1 MFTWDKRE
9 QFEELERL
17 LVQTGL
23 EDRRHL
29 LLDLGEGDL
38 RRGQAVGVLQRVI
51 LEPGVEDR
59 VDVLNDASAACCWW
73 PPRYPQSEQRRVTGA
88 DGMRTI

>member
-1 MFTWDKRE
+1 MVAAGSAVDGTTRDRVWFTWDKRE

-23 EDRRHL
+23 EDHRHL
-29 LLDLGEGDL
+29 LLDLGDEDL

-51 LEPGVEDR
+51 LEPVSR
-59 VDVLNDASAACCWW
+59 IVWMC
-73 PPRYPQSEQRRVTGA
+73 
-88 DGMRTI
+88 